1 MRVVVEMLSRWG
13 HYMAGVTWIGLLYY
27 FNFVQTPA
35 FAEMDGGHRNGA
47 IDKIV
52 PRALWWFRFAALF
65 TFLTG
70 VVILFADPKF
80 DNDMAYFKTAPG
92 ISIFTGILLGTVM
105 LLNVWGIIWPNQKK
119 VIASAQGVLAGRE
132 ADPAAAAAARRGACA
147 SRTNVMLSIPLLF
160 FMGAA
165 SHLAGQRFGGL
176 VENRMA
182 YYLVLLVI
190 VVVAEGIAL
199 SAPPVGDA
207 KAKLWIDNHRNTIIS
222 GFVVWAVLY
231 GAMELLFDKV

>member
-1 MRVVVEMLSRWG
+1 VRIVVEMLSRWG

-35 FAEMDGGHRNGA
+35 FAEMDAGHRTGA

-70 VVILFADPKF
+70 VMILFADPKF
-80 DNDMAYFKTAPG
+80 DNNMEYFKTASG
-92 ISIFTGILLGTVM
+92 ISIFTGIVLGTVM
-105 LLNVWGIIWPNQKK
+105 LANVWLVIWPNQKI

-132 ADPAAAAAARRGACA
+132 ADPAAAAAGRKGACA
-147 SRTNVMLSIPLLF
+147 SRTNTMFSIPLLF
-160 FMGAA
+160 FMGAT
-165 SHLAGQRFGGL
+165 SHLASQRFGG
-176 VENRMA
+176 VVDNRMV

-207 KAKLWIDNHRNTIIS
+207 KAKVWIDSHRNTIIS

-231 GAMELLFDKV
+231 GAMELLFDKI